1 VNLDLFLKNL
11 AAQAEQNPLGA
22 LAVGGAIFA
31 GLAKVVTTSI
41 NAHNS
46 RVWAKE
52 VSRRTM
58 KTKLEG
64 SKWTGR

>member
-41 NAHNS
+41 NARNS
-46 RVWAKE
+46 HTWAKE

-58 KTKLEG
+58 KTRPDG
-64 SKWTGR
+64 SKWTRY